1 MLAFFGIRTGCAGRM
16 DEDTKRLFCWLG
28 ILGVG
33 VTLIVIGL
41 YVYTFAPLSGYQL
54 SHDGAD
60 WAHFGEYAAGTLGPL
75 FALLAVVGVV
85 ITVREQQRGSLL
97 EEFQRQFAIQSQ
109 RVESLLAEEPAETNP
124 AITLL
129 IGQLA
134 PSKSIASLLKRI
146 GLHVMREP
154 DKDSNIQEQN
164 DTLHRAALPAMKRQL
179 NAIQIEL
186 QHLIWCL
193 GNYRDNGGSE
203 TLVALY
209 TRRYEP
215 FVCEHS
221 QLF

>member
-1 MLAFFGIRTGCAGRM
+1 M
-16 DEDTKRLFCWLG
+16 
-28 ILGVG
+28 
-33 VTLIVIGL
+33 
-41 YVYTFAPLSGYQL
+41 
-54 SHDGAD
+54 
-60 WAHFGEYAAGTLGPL
+60 
-75 FALLAVVGVV
+75 VGVV

-109 RVESLLAEEPAETNP
+109 RVETLLAEEPAETSP
-124 AITLL
+124 EMMLL
-129 IGQLA
+129 IQRLA

-154 DKDSNIQEQN
+154 DKDPNIQAQN
-164 DTLHRAALPAMKRQL
+164 DTLDQAALPAMKRQL

-203 TLVALY
+203 ILVALY

-215 FVCEHS
+215 FVCWMYVLGLLESEPVEDWFRPTRFHDAWRS
-221 QLF
+221 ANGDIARVRTPTSDGSP